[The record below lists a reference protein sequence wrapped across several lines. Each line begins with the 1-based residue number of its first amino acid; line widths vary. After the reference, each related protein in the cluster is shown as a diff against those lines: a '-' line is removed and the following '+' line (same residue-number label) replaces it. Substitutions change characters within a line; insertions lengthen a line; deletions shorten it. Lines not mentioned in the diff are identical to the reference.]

1 MYYAFIQDNKINGI
15 GQCPCSGEGITC
27 IEINEDIYNNIRHYM
42 WNGEERVENSNYA
55 QEEYERQYENIRQLR
70 EEAYITEVDILHAQ
84 RQKDMIFGTW
94 TEEDEAEYIQKFID
108 KTNAIKERYPY
119 PTPPTEESM

>member
-27 IEINEDIYNNIRHYM
+27 IKIDEDVYNNIRHYM
-42 WNGEERVENSNYA
+42 WNGEEIVENSNYA

-70 EEAYITEVDILHAQ
+70 EEAYTTEVDILHAQ

-94 TEEDEAEYIQKFID
+94 TEEDEAEYIQKVID
-108 KTNAIKERYPY
+108 KTNTIKERYPY
-119 PTPPTEESM
+119 PTPLTEESM